1 MKRQT
6 ASRGPRG
13 RYHVRLGFESLESR
27 RLLDAASW
35 IAAGSGNWDAAANWS
50 SGTVPA
56 STTDVTINPATPST
70 ITILPGEA
78 DTVNS
83 VTLGSNATL
92 SLSSPD
98 YTNPTSNLL
107 TNSDFESP
115 AVTNGTT
122 TPASWNTWLNPAGTG
137 QAYIS
142 TQYAYTGKQSFVVT
156 GTNSGAN
163 QQIAATVGDSYTAS
177 IDAMTPG
184 LTGNA
189 QGYFDLYFYN
199 SANAQVGGSST
210 NIFTSSSAVGGPLAG
225 SVGALGWNHYY
236 ITAVAPANTSY
247 AVAQISLWNPSGGGS
262 VYFDDV
268 ELGPSATGGAAT
280 LTTGSVSNSGTIL
293 VGPANTLTVS
303 GTLTQTATGVLDVGT
318 TAAAGAS
325 ALAAASVSNSGMV
338 LIGPASTAA
347 VSGAL
352 TQTSTGTFELGPAA
366 SSALSTLT
374 AASISNSGTLLV
386 GPKTTAT
393 ISGTFSQASTGTLDL
408 QLGGTASG
416 DYAFVNV
423 SGAATLA
430 GTLKSDIVDGYA
442 PKTTDTVTPME
453 YPQRIGKLRHG
464 DDAWR
469 FGIPALRRRH
479 LHERGGQRR
488 PERGDY
494 RDHQCGD
501 DFACRYDQPA
511 GRQPGDLGQ

>member
-1 MKRQT
+1 MNWGRLIFQAPASTIKIGRLSLWGFGIDAEGQDLGGRLWGAMMFHAGTISRRRKMKRQT
-6 ASRGPRG
+6 AARGPRG

-56 STTDVTINPATPST
+56 STTNVTINPATAST

-142 TQYAYTGKQSFVVT
+142 THYAYTGKQSFVVS

-210 NIFTSSSAVGGPLAG
+210 NIFTSSSAAGGPLAG

-366 SSALSTLT
+366 SSAPPRSRPPVFPIAARCSWDPRPRPRSAARSARLPRAHSTCNW
-374 AASISNSGTLLV
+374 A
-386 GPKTTAT
+386 GPLPEITP
-393 ISGTFSQASTGTLDL
+393 SSTSPG
-408 QLGGTASG
+408 
-416 DYAFVNV
+416 
-423 SGAATLA
+423 
-430 GTLKSDIVDGYA
+430 
-442 PKTTDTVTPME
+442 PP
-453 YPQRIGKLRHG
+453 R
-464 DDAWR
+464 W
-469 FGIPALRRRH
+469 PAR
-479 LHERGGQRR
+479 
-488 PERGDY
+488 
-494 RDHQCGD
+494 
-501 DFACRYDQPA
+501 
-511 GRQPGDLGQ
+511 